1 MPPVKSLKSLTQK
14 QKKPIFCGMS
24 LDDLSDF
31 FGGEGNI
38 DVENDVFAPPARPVH
53 TPLSADDD
61 LGFSPLL
68 PVELALKTAPV
79 EAIYTSY
86 GLTKDDFTELM
97 TSPAFISA
105 YKDAQALV
113 KEEGMAFKL
122 KAKMQAEEM
131 LKVSWSL
138 VHDKE
143 VPPSV
148 RADLLKWTS
157 RVAGFEPK
165 NVEQG
170 GPAQQPLNIQ
180 INLG

>member
-1 MPPVKSLKSLTQK
+1 MNLA
-14 QKKPIFCGMS
+14 
-24 LDDLSDF
+24 DLSDF

-38 DVENDVFAPPARPVH
+38 DVENDAFGLPVPVEH
-53 TPLSADDD
+53 NPISANDD

-79 EAIYTSY
+79 ETIYRAY
-86 GLTKDDFTELM
+86 GLTDAEFELLM
-97 TSPAFISA
+97 ASPAFVAA

-131 LKVSWSL
+131 LKVSWSM
-138 VHDKE
+138 VHDRE
-143 VPPSV
+143 TPPSV

-165 NVEQG
+165 NVEQTG
-170 GPAQQPLNIQ
+170 AAQQSLNIQ
-180 INLG
+180 INLA

>member
-1 MPPVKSLKSLTQK
+1 LTQK
-14 QKKPIFCGMS
+14 QKKPIFCSMS

-38 DVENDVFAPPARPVH
+38 DVETDVFAPPARPVR
-53 TPLSADDD
+53 PRLAADDD

-79 EAIYTSY
+79 ETIYTSY
-86 GLTKDDFTELM
+86 GLSKDDFADLM

>member
-1 MPPVKSLKSLTQK
+1 
-14 QKKPIFCGMS
+14 MS

-31 FGGEGNI
+31 FGGESNI
-38 DVENDVFAPPARPVH
+38 ATSDDAFGLPAPLAH
-53 TPLSADDD
+53 TPLNVNSN

-68 PVELALKTAPV
+68 PVELALKIAPV
-79 EAIYTSY
+79 ERIYASY
-86 GLTKDDFTELM
+86 GLTESEFDALM
-97 TSPAFISA
+97 SSPAFISA
-105 YKDAQALV
+105 YKEAQTLV
-113 KEEGMAFKL
+113 KEDGMAFKL

-131 LKVSWSL
+131 LKVSWSM
-138 VHDKE
+138 VQDKE
-143 VPPSV
+143 TPPSV

-170 GPAQQPLNIQ
+170 TGTSQQSLNIQ

>member
-1 MPPVKSLKSLTQK
+1 MTLA
-14 QKKPIFCGMS
+14 
-24 LDDLSDF
+24 DLSDF

-38 DVENDVFAPPARPVH
+38 DVEDDAFGLPVPISQIPH
-53 TPLSADDD
+53 NPISANDD

-68 PVELALKTAPV
+68 PVELALKTAPI
-79 EAIYTSY
+79 ETIYRAY
-86 GLTKDDFTELM
+86 GLSDEEFELLM
-97 TSPAFISA
+97 ASPAFIAA
-105 YKDAQALV
+105 YKEAQSLV

-131 LKVSWSL
+131 LKVSWSM

-143 VPPSV
+143 TPPSV

-170 GPAQQPLNIQ
+170 SGLAQQSLNIQ
-180 INLG
+180 INLA